1 MRKGKTFKQQEKYY
15 EVDDFKE
22 YLISVA
28 YNGNFESYEKL
39 LKELNKKCRKDFLRH
54 LLMYR
59 EETFRGGL
67 VDRTI
72 NYI

>member
-28 YNGNFESYEKL
+28 YSGNFESYEKL

-59 EETFRGGL
+59 EDTFRGGL

>member
-39 LKELNKKCRKDFLRH
+39 LKELSKKCRKDFLRH
-54 LLMYR
+54 LLKFK
-59 EETFRGGL
+59 EDTFRGKL

>member
-28 YNGNFESYEKL
+28 YNGNFDIYEKL
-39 LKELNKKCRKDFLRH
+39 LKELNKKCIKDFLRH

-59 EETFRGGL
+59 EDTFRGGL
-67 VDRTI
+67 VDRQ
-72 NYI
+72 

>member
-1 MRKGKTFKQQEKYY
+1 MRSGKTFKQQEKYY

-39 LKELNKKCRKDFLRH
+39 LKELDKRCRRDFLRH
-54 LLMYR
+54 LLKFR
-59 EETFRGGL
+59 EDTFRGGL

-72 NYI
+72 DLI

>member
-15 EVDDFKE
+15 EVDDFIE

-39 LKELNKKCRKDFLRH
+39 LRELNKKCRRDFLRH
-54 LLMYR
+54 LLKFK
-59 EETFRGGL
+59 EDTFRGGL